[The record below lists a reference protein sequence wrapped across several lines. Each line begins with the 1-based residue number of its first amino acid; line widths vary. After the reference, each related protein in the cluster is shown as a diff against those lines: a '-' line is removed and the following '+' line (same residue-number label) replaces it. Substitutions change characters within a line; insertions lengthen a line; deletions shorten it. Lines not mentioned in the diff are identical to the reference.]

1 MKVHLERAPRVPRLP
16 VWAVAV
22 LGSWMLLVV
31 LGVLVERRGG
41 PALET
46 CLLHRL
52 TGQPC
57 PTCGST
63 RVVLALGQGAWVE
76 ALRLNPLVTL
86 GLVVGTLGFG
96 LRLATGRT
104 LRMQLSSWEQR
115 VALAIGLA
123 ALAVNWLWVLR
134 TQA

>member
-1 MKVHLERAPRVPRLP
+1 MKFRLERAPRLPRLP
-16 VWAVAV
+16 VWA
-22 LGSWMLLVV
+22 LVV
-31 LGVLVERRGG
+31 LGCWLLLVVMGALLDRRGG

-52 TGQPC
+52 SGHPC

-86 GLVVGTLGFG
+86 GLVLGTLGFG

-104 LRMQLSSWEQR
+104 LRMELSSREQK
-115 VALAIGLA
+115 VALAVGLA

>member
-1 MKVHLERAPRVPRLP
+1 MKVHLERAPRLPRLP
-16 VWAVAV
+16 VWA
-22 LGSWMLLVV
+22 LVV
-31 LGVLVERRGG
+31 LGCWLLLVVMGALLDRRGG

-52 TGQPC
+52 SGHPC

-86 GLVVGTLGFG
+86 GLVLGTLGFG

-104 LRMQLSSWEQR
+104 LRMELSSREQK
-115 VALAIGLA
+115 VALAVGLA
-123 ALAVNWLWVLR
+123 ALVVNWLWVLR